1 MKSCFFIG
9 HEDDVPKH
17 LEQRL
22 ESTVEQLIE
31 ELFVEEY
38 VVADHYYHH
47 QRLKEMLCR
56 VLGRAKKRH
65 PGLVLRLAI
74 PHPSPLSPSLPP
86 GLTRYTSPRNWK
98 GCRPGRPTTG
108 WTSCWWSRPPTLWHA
123 SPTSPGTAT
132 GPLPTP
138 GAGPPGGN
146 CSFSHSFDTNSA
158 PNKKPPKTP
167 GTRCRFAPT

>member
-47 QRLKEMLCR
+47 PRLTEMLCR
-56 VLGRAKKRH
+56 VLGRAKERH
-65 PGLVLRLAI
+65 PGLNLRLAV
-74 PHPSPLSPSLPP
+74 PHPKDCLSPSLPP
-86 GLTRYTSPRNWK
+86 GFDQIYLPPELEGMPPRQADDRLDRLLVEQATHLVACVSHFSWDSY
-98 GCRPGRPTTG
+98 RAFADARGRAARG
-108 WTSCWWSRPPTLWHA
+108 ELFLFTLV
-123 SPTSPGTAT
+123 
-132 GPLPTP
+132 
-138 GAGPPGGN
+138 
-146 CSFSHSFDTNSA
+146 
-158 PNKKPPKTP
+158 
-167 GTRCRFAPT
+167 

>member
-9 HEDDVPKH
+9 HEYVPKH
-17 LEQRL
+17 LEPRL
-22 ESTVEQLIE
+22 ESTVEQFIE

-74 PHPSPLSPSLPP
+74 PHPSPLRPSLPP
-86 GLTRYTSPRNWK
+86 GFDQVYLPPELEGMPPRQADDRLDQLLVEQATHLVACVSHFSWDSY
-98 GCRPGRPTTG
+98 RAFADARGRAARG
-108 WTSCWWSRPPTLWHA
+108 ELFLFTLV
-123 SPTSPGTAT
+123 
-132 GPLPTP
+132 
-138 GAGPPGGN
+138 
-146 CSFSHSFDTNSA
+146 
-158 PNKKPPKTP
+158 
-167 GTRCRFAPT
+167 

>member
-9 HEDDVPKH
+9 HEYVPKH

-56 VLGRAKKRH
+56 VLGRAKERH
-65 PGLVLRLAI
+65 PGLNLRLAI
-74 PHPSPLSPSLPP
+74 PHPTRLSPSLPP
-86 GLTRYTSPRNWK
+86 GFDQVYLPPELEGMPPRQADDRLDRLLVEQATHLVACVSHFSWDSYRAFADARDRAAR
-98 GCRPGRPTTG
+98 GELFLF
-108 WTSCWWSRPPTLWHA
+108 TLV
-123 SPTSPGTAT
+123 
-132 GPLPTP
+132 
-138 GAGPPGGN
+138 
-146 CSFSHSFDTNSA
+146 
-158 PNKKPPKTP
+158 
-167 GTRCRFAPT
+167 

>member
-9 HEDDVPKH
+9 HEYVPKH
-17 LEQRL
+17 LEPRL
-22 ESTVEQLIE
+22 ESTVEQFIE

-86 GLTRYTSPRNWK
+86 GFDQVYLPPELEGMPPRQADDRLDQLLVEQATHLVACVSHFSWDSY
-98 GCRPGRPTTG
+98 RAFADARGRAARG
-108 WTSCWWSRPPTLWHA
+108 ELFLFTLV
-123 SPTSPGTAT
+123 
-132 GPLPTP
+132 
-138 GAGPPGGN
+138 
-146 CSFSHSFDTNSA
+146 
-158 PNKKPPKTP
+158 
-167 GTRCRFAPT
+167 

>member
-9 HEDDVPKH
+9 HEYVPKH
-17 LEQRL
+17 LEPRL
-22 ESTVEQLIE
+22 EFTVEQLIE

-74 PHPSPLSPSLPP
+74 PHPTRLSPSLPP
-86 GLTRYTSPRNWK
+86 GFDQVYLPPELEGMPPRQADDRLDRLLVEQATHLVACVSHFSWDSY
-98 GCRPGRPTTG
+98 RAFADARGRAARG
-108 WTSCWWSRPPTLWHA
+108 ELFLFTLV
-123 SPTSPGTAT
+123 
-132 GPLPTP
+132 
-138 GAGPPGGN
+138 
-146 CSFSHSFDTNSA
+146 
-158 PNKKPPKTP
+158 
-167 GTRCRFAPT
+167 

>member
-47 QRLKEMLCR
+47 QRLMEMLCR
-56 VLGRAKKRH
+56 VLARAKERH
-65 PGLVLRLAI
+65 PGLVLRLAV
-74 PHPSPLSPSLPP
+74 PHPSHLSPRLPP
-86 GLTRYTSPRNWK
+86 GFDQIYLPPELKGMPPRQADDRLDRLLVEQATHLVSCVSHFSWDSY
-98 GCRPGRPTTG
+98 RAFADARGRAARG
-108 WTSCWWSRPPTLWHA
+108 ELFLFRL
-123 SPTSPGTAT
+123 G
-132 GPLPTP
+132 
-138 GAGPPGGN
+138 
-146 CSFSHSFDTNSA
+146 
-158 PNKKPPKTP
+158 
-167 GTRCRFAPT
+167 